1 MRRDRGARDKARSR
15 NSGKGNRK
23 ESNRSFRFRPNP
35 LRQLLFV
42 CLALAGIGIGYGT
55 GFLLKENSTPPEAEK
70 QVSNQTSA
78 RIPARPLPTEQKSQP
93 APPAISEPARPLLP
107 ENAEMSLDKP
117 PRAYEEALPKGIIE
131 NTQASRMNEG
141 AKEHPEE
148 SQTTVPDQE
157 KKPITEEPDAPPAG
171 DIQKPETPETSAS
184 MPEKLSKATSQPE
197 PQKEK
202 REEPPSKPKTENQPE
217 IAALAPAPA
226 KVPKIAVIIDDLGID
241 KSRTAR
247 AIRLPGPLTLSFLTY
262 ADDLDKQTRAAKKA
276 GHELLLHIPMEPGS
290 PDVDP
295 GPNVLLTGVPP
306 KELLSSLKWNL
317 DQFSGYVGVNNHMGS
332 RFTADLPGMELV
344 LKELKKRNLFFLDS
358 ITAGNTVA
366 RKAARKIG
374 VPFAAR
380 NIFLDHQDD
389 VQGIQKRLK
398 EVEKLARK
406 TGLAVAIGHPRETT
420 LQALLPWLEKI
431 EARGF
436 QLVPVSAVVKNP

>member
-1 MRRDRGARDKARSR
+1 MRKDRGARDKARPR

-55 GFLLKENSTPPEAEK
+55 GFLLKGNSTPPEAEK
-70 QVSNQTSA
+70 QTSDQTSA
-78 RIPARPLPTEQKSQP
+78 RIPDRTLPTEQESQP
-93 APPAISEPARPLLP
+93 APPAISEPAQPLLP
-107 ENAEMSLDKP
+107 ENAETNPDKP
-117 PRAYEEALPKGIIE
+117 LRAYEEALPKGIIE
-131 NTQASRMNEG
+131 NTPASRTNEG
-141 AKEHPEE
+141 AKEPPEE
-148 SQTTVPDQE
+148 NRITAPDQE
-157 KKPITEEPDAPPAG
+157 KKPATEEPDAPAAG
-171 DIQKPETPETSAS
+171 DSQKPETPETSAG
-184 MPEKLSKATSQPE
+184 MPETFPKATSQPA

-202 REEPPSKPKTENQPE
+202 KEEPPSKPKTENQPE
-217 IAALAPAPA
+217 IAALPPGPA
-226 KVPKIAVIIDDLGID
+226 KVPQIAVVIDDLGID
-241 KSRTAR
+241 KPRTAR

-262 ADDLDKQTRAAKKA
+262 ADNLDKQTRAAKKA

-295 GPNVLLTGVPP
+295 GPNVLLTGVPA
-306 KELLSSLKWNL
+306 KELLTSLKWNL
-317 DQFSGYVGVNNHMGS
+317 DQFSGYAGVNNHMGS

-406 TGLAVAIGHPRETT
+406 TGLAVAIGHPREAT
-420 LQALLPWLEKI
+420 LQALAPWLEKI
-431 EARGF
+431 EAQGF
-436 QLVPVSAVVKNP
+436 QLVPVSAVVKKP

>member
-1 MRRDRGARDKARSR
+1 MRRDRGARDKSRSR
-15 NSGKGNRK
+15 NSGKR
-23 ESNRSFRFRPNP
+23 SRQDPNRSFRYRPNL

-42 CLALAGIGIGYGT
+42 SLALAGIGIGYGV

-70 QVSNQTSA
+70 QVSDQTST
-78 RIPARPLPTEQKSQP
+78 RIPDRTPPTEQKSQP
-93 APPAISEPARPLLP
+93 APPAISEPAQPLLP
-107 ENAEMSLDKP
+107 ENMETSPDKP
-117 PRAYEEALPKGIIE
+117 PRAYEEALPKDIIE
-131 NTQASRMNEG
+131 TIQTSRMNEG

-148 SQTTVPDQE
+148 NQTTSLDKE
-157 KKPITEEPDAPPAG
+157 KKPTTEEPQNSP
-171 DIQKPETPETSAS
+171 
-184 MPEKLSKATSQPE
+184 QPE
-197 PQKEK
+197 PANEEREK
-202 REEPPSKPKTENQPE
+202 PPSQPKTETQPE
-217 IAALAPAPA
+217 IAALAPGPA
-226 KVPKIAVIIDDLGID
+226 KVPKIAVVIDDLGID
-241 KSRTAR
+241 KPRTAR

-262 ADDLDKQTRAAKKA
+262 ADNLDKQTRAAKKA

-295 GPNVLLTGVPP
+295 GPNVLLTGMPP
-306 KELLSSLKWNL
+306 KELLTSLKWNL

-380 NIFLDHQDD
+380 NIFLDDQDD
-389 VQGIQKRLK
+389 VLGIQKRLQ

-420 LQALLPWLEKI
+420 LQALVPWLEKI